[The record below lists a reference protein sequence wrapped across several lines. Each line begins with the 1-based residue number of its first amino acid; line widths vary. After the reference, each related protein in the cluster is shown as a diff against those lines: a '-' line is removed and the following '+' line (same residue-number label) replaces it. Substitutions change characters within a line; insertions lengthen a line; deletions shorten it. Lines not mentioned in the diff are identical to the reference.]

1 MMNQPDQILAQRLAD
16 GLLSGEEEKEA
27 RARAARDPAF
37 RALVEELQ
45 GVRAIF
51 AATGEEASQAEAP
64 PGFSARLAL
73 AVRAGLAGG
82 PDLGVLTRRLS
93 WAAAAVLLLS
103 LTVLAGFQ
111 ASRGG
116 TVLRAD
122 DLVRRYED
130 LLQKARLQEGPR
142 RALLEEK
149 SGKES
154 PAGEGRSGSKER
166 RK

>member
-1 MMNQPDQILAQRLAD
+1 MIQPDQILAQRLAD
-16 GLLSGEEEKEA
+16 GLLSGEEERKA
-27 RARAARDPAF
+27 RERMDRDPAF
-37 RALVEELQ
+37 RALVEEVRE
-45 GVRAIF
+45 VRALF
-51 AATGEEASQAEAP
+51 AASREEAPQAGAP
-64 PGFSARLAL
+64 PGFSSRVAL

-82 PDLGVLTRRLS
+82 PDLWALTRKLS

-130 LLQKARLQEGPR
+130 LLRKARLQEGPR
-142 RALLEEK
+142 RARLEEK
-149 SGKES
+149 LRKSSSGE
-154 PAGEGRSGSKER
+154 ER
-166 RK
+166 KGLEEKKK